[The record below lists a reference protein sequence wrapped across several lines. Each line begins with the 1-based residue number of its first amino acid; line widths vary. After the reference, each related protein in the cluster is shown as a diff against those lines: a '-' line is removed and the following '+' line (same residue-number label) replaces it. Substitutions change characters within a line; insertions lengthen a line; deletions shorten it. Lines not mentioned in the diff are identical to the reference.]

1 MSDSGLLCPALA
13 FKTWHAALSVL
24 AFFYKPKRVLPV
36 GHAKVSKWC
45 YFSCLFQ
52 LSPGEDVSLNIQG
65 YDELNHTI
73 FTIATLSETG
83 ISDTEPKLQLNN
95 IMHLLSPVTKQSL
108 PLAYQL
114 ANKTVYN
121 EVKNK
126 SVHHFQLE
134 DIFSTLKNRYMFNV
148 TAVPCKPGF
157 KFEGTKCKCDKTIE
171 GVQRWRLSSVC
182 VFTNFESVFGFNLRI
197 WANHAPTPPP
207 TQH

>member
-1 MSDSGLLCPALA
+1 MTHCSVSSG
-13 FKTWHAALSVL
+13 
-24 AFFYKPKRVLPV
+24 FYLQTQARAPCRPGRSQYVM
-36 GHAKVSKWC
+36 

-73 FTIATLSETG
+73 FTVATLSETG
-83 ISDTEPKLQLNN
+83 ISDAEPKLQLNN

-108 PLAYQL
+108 PLTYRL
-114 ANKTVYN
+114 ANNTVYD

-157 KFEGTKCKCDKTIE
+157 KFEGTRCKCDKTIE
-171 GVQRWRLSSVC
+171 GV
-182 VFTNFESVFGFNLRI
+182 LR
-197 WANHAPTPPP
+197 
-207 TQH
+207 